1 VSCSDYARIL
11 AEPLWLGREKVF
23 SIYEELGSGVDWD
36 SLPSTYFLSSSIK
49 HFPFSIYYLFHYL
62 ISVSDFCVNGSF
74 SGTVKACF

>member
-11 AEPLWLGREKVF
+11 AEPLWLGREKIF

-49 HFPFSIYYLFHYL
+49 HFPFSTYLSL
-62 ISVSDFCVNGSF
+62 SLLNFCFLLLGSHKE
-74 SGTVKACF
+74 V